1 MSLSKPFFLFSGLLV
16 IPVSW
21 TPDILSGLF
30 PVCVSRFCKPCV
42 FILGFP
48 LPVFVVL
55 FIVYFCILLLSVFR
69 TSWLLILI
77 LCSCQLRPCLL
88 SSDYLCFL
96 CLFTKILDV
105 PLLNHLY
112 HHIVHL
118 GPHSL
123 SLSLP
128 ARNRKKSP
136 VWSQH
141 YVFRS
146 RALCGAPIVCLG
158 T

>member
-1 MSLSKPFFLFSGLLV
+1 MFSGCEFFVCFSVCYQFECLSKPFFLFSGLLV

-21 TPDILSGLF
+21 TPVILSGLF
-30 PVCVSRFCKPCV
+30 PVCMSRFCKSCV

-55 FIVYFCILLLSVFR
+55 FIVYFCILFLSVFQ
-69 TSWLLILI
+69 TSWLLILV
-77 LCSCQLRPCLL
+77 LCSRRLRPCLLILYLL
-88 SSDYLCFL
+88 SSDYLCFDL
-96 CLFTKILDV
+96 CLFTTILDW

-123 SLSLP
+123 SLSLT
-128 ARNRKKSP
+128 ARNR
-136 VWSQH
+136 
-141 YVFRS
+141 
-146 RALCGAPIVCLG
+146 CCM
-158 T
+158 